1 VNVSTRWG
9 LSPKSRQIRP
19 IVERLKPER
28 CAIEARDQCV
38 ASTGVCSSVATT
50 TSSIRSSPIEG
61 GRPGRSSSINPS
73 SRLRMNRVRHLVA
86 VVGCTLDSTAM
97 SLLDTPAAQPNTI
110 LHRSARA
117 CDDFARRD
125 HRSNC
130 ARSAAVR
137 ITSAGGRPVR
147 AISAD

>member
-1 VNVSTRWG
+1 MSTRWG

-19 IVERLKPER
+19 IVERLRPER

-38 ASTGVCSSVATT
+38 AFTGVCSNVATT
-50 TSSIRSSPIEG
+50 TSSTRSSPIEG

-73 SRLRMNRVRHLVA
+73 SRLATNRVRHFVT
-86 VVGCTLDSTAM
+86 VVGCTRNCAAM
-97 SLLDTPAAQPNTI
+97 SLLDIPSAQPNTI
-110 LHRSARA
+110 LQRCAST

-125 HRSNC
+125 HRSSC
-130 ARSAAVR
+130 ARSCAVR